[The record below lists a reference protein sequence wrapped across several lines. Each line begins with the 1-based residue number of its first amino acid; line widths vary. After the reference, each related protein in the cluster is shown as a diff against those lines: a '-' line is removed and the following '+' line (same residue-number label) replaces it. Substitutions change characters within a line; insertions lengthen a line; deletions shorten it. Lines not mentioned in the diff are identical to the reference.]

1 MKNRGWGTAG
11 TLIAALLL
19 YEIGK
24 LAGALAAGALLP
36 ASGEGG
42 RALLMHLAGGGL
54 VYLVWRRELCAGKG
68 RPVGKTGIRISGLW
82 REEFRREEFW
92 KEGLWKEGLRLFLLS
107 VSSALGLNLLLDLTG
122 LITLSGSFQ
131 ETASAQAAVPVG
143 IGIVLY
149 GIAAPFSEEVLFRGI
164 FYRKAREAF
173 GGEMAKEAAE
183 QTRAVRARRA
193 AAVVSSLMFGIYH
206 GNLVQGIY
214 AFLIGLL
221 LCLVYERTGRLTA
234 AVFFHGAGNLAVYLL
249 IDVAGIGEYLSVGA
263 AVGLCVL
270 LFAAA
275 AVCLKPFW
283 GMREKE

>member
-1 MKNRGWGTAG
+1 MKSRGWGTAG

-82 REEFRREEFW
+82 RKEFRREEFW
-92 KEGLWKEGLRLFLLS
+92 KEGLWKEGLRLLLLS

-131 ETASAQAAVPVG
+131 ETASAQAAVPV
-143 IGIVLY
+143 
-149 GIAAPFSEEVLFRGI
+149 
-164 FYRKAREAF
+164 
-173 GGEMAKEAAE
+173 
-183 QTRAVRARRA
+183 
-193 AAVVSSLMFGIYH
+193 
-206 GNLVQGIY
+206 
-214 AFLIGLL
+214 
-221 LCLVYERTGRLTA
+221 
-234 AVFFHGAGNLAVYLL
+234 
-249 IDVAGIGEYLSVGA
+249 
-263 AVGLCVL
+263 
-270 LFAAA
+270 
-275 AVCLKPFW
+275 
-283 GMREKE
+283 